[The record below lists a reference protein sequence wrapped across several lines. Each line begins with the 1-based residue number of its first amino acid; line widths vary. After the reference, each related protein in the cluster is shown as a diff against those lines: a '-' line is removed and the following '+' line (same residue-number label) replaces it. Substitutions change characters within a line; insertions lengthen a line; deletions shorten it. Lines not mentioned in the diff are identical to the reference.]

1 MGSAGTPSHQQ
12 ADSLASDVRST
23 RIHPV
28 LRELEVAFLVPFGRG
43 SLYPWRTQL
52 FVESEWA
59 LRSEIT
65 DVGSGKPLEALFNG
79 ILRHYV
85 AEKRSEQLAPQVGIS
100 GGGQIVA
107 CLRISLVSK
116 SSLRLGRLLLS
127 FRDQHH
133 SGPVE
138 LFGTRPSCA

>member
-43 SLYPWRTQL
+43 SLYQWRTQL

-59 LRSEIT
+59 LRSEIA

-107 CLRISLVSK
+107 CLRIFLVSK
-116 SSLRLGRLLLS
+116 SSIRLGRLLLS
-127 FRDQHH
+127 FRDQLH
-133 SGPVE
+133 SGQVE